1 MWRLEK
7 RYCGV
12 GKYYKIL
19 NLFTATIVVFRNNKT
34 LWAPRYNI
42 NISRCITVENMEWF
56 PMLKCQKP
64 AGTGTRFQFQGSV
77 TVLLVNKITKINMF
91 LPGGVDRV
99 KSQQNG
105 KAVTESGW
113 KLKQQSNK

>member
-1 MWRLEK
+1 
-7 RYCGV
+7 
-12 GKYYKIL
+12 
-19 NLFTATIVVFRNNKT
+19 
-34 LWAPRYNI
+34 
-42 NISRCITVENMEWF
+42 
-56 PMLKCQKP
+56 MLKCQKP

-105 KAVTESGW
+105 KAVTESG
-113 KLKQQSNK
+113 